1 MKYTVIL
8 TEDKKGN
15 FYANVPSI
23 PECNARAKCRADVI
37 DDIRHK
43 IANVI
48 KNIEIIQLD
57 VPVSPKSGNLQN
69 EIPWK
74 FFGAFK
80 DSPHW
85 ESLFDEIEKQR
96 ELN

>member
-23 PECNARAKCRADVI
+23 PECNARAKTRSDVI
-37 DDIRHK
+37 NYIRDK
-43 IANVI
+43 IINVI

-57 VPVSPKSGNLQN
+57 VPAVPKSGKLQN
-69 EIPWK
+69 EIPREY
-74 FFGAFK
+74 FGSFK

-85 ESLFDEIEKQR
+85 GPLFDEIEKQR
-96 ELN
+96 DII